1 MSLLILIIWIL
12 CPFLCV
18 LIANDKG
25 YSSKLWFFL
34 GLFGGVISLITI
46 AGLSD
51 RKLRKDIVQIK
62 EKEKIIDE
70 CKSFSKKP
78 FRYKESFTFSTKIN
92 ANENEVF
99 NYLSNILRKSN
110 ETKNE
115 FNALKID
122 SYEFNQSSLG
132 GKAFI
137 VYDSNRVSL
146 LILTSQEKENKLF
159 WSGNF

>member
-1 MSLLILIIWIL
+1 MFSA
-12 CPFLCV
+12 FLSAFV
-18 LIANDKG
+18 AYDKG
-25 YSSKLWFFL
+25 YNSKLWFL
-34 GLFGGVISLITI
+34 IGMFGGVISLITI

-51 RKLRKDIVQIK
+51 RKLRKDIIQMR
-62 EKEKIIDE
+62 EKEKTIDE
-70 CKSFSKKP
+70 VKTISKKP
-78 FRYKESFTFSTKIN
+78 FRYKEKFTFSTKIN
-92 ANENEVF
+92 ADENEVF
-99 NYLSNILRKSN
+99 SFLSKLLRKSN
-110 ETKNE
+110 ETKEE

-137 VYDSNRVSL
+137 VYDSDKVSL

>member
-1 MSLLILIIWIL
+1 MSLLILISWIL

-51 RKLRKDIVQIK
+51 RKLRKDIIQMR
-62 EKEKIIDE
+62 EKEKTIDE
-70 CKSFSKKP
+70 VKTISKKP
-78 FRYKESFTFSTKIN
+78 FRYKEKFTFSTKIN
-92 ANENEVF
+92 ANEDEVF
-99 NYLSNILRKSN
+99 SYLSKLLRKSDG
-110 ETKNE
+110 TKEE
-115 FNALKID
+115 FNALNID

-137 VYDSNRVSL
+137 VYDSDRVSL

>member
-1 MSLLILIIWIL
+1 MIIWII
-12 CPFLCV
+12 CAFLSALV
-18 LIANDKG
+18 AYDKG
-25 YSSKLWFFL
+25 YNSIFWFFIGIL
-34 GLFGGVISLITI
+34 GGVISLITI

-51 RKLRKDIVQIK
+51 RKLRKDIIRIR

-70 CKSFSKKP
+70 VTYISKKP
-78 FRYKESFTFSTKIN
+78 FRYKEKFTFSTKIN

-99 NYLSNILRKSN
+99 SYLSKLLRKSN
-110 ETKNE
+110 ETREE
-115 FNALKID
+115 FNALKIH

-137 VYDSNRVSL
+137 LYDSDRVSL